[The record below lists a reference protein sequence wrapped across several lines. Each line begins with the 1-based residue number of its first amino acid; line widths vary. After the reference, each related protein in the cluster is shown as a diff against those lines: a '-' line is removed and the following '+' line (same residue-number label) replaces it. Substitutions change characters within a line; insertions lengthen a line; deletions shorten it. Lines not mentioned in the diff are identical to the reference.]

1 MPYSSIL
8 DQRKSEIAAIC
19 RRHRVAELAV
29 FGSAA
34 RGEFRSDSDIDFLVE
49 FVPGTPIGLLELG
62 RLQTELEAARAIC
75 GFRNF
80 IAHEYSSLDSD
91 IIWETVTTDVPSL
104 EMQIAE
110 ILSKAF
116 P

>member
-1 MPYSSIL
+1 MA
-8 DQRKSEIAAIC
+8 SEL
-19 RRHRVAELAV
+19 R
-29 FGSAA
+29 
-34 RGEFRSDSDIDFLVE
+34 
-49 FVPGTPIGLLELG
+49 
-62 RLQTELEAARAIC
+62 
-75 GFRNF
+75 FRNF
-80 IAHEYSSLDSD
+80 IAHEYFSLDSD